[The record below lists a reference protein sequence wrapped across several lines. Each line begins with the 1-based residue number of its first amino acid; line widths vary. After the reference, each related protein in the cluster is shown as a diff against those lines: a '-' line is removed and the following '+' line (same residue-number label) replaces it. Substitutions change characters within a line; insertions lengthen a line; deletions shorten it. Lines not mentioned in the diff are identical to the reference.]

1 MPIFPES
8 NKFSQNFIK
17 KSPFTKDD
25 SSSSGSSS
33 SSSSSSGPSKLQRWW
48 DKVKGNVKEG
58 LQSAG
63 EKLSSTHVEKP
74 SIIDT
79 RGGSQSDVAPDVT
92 TLLASS
98 DNPIKPIEKKKSSSM
113 TKKGKSPYR
122 NYKKG
127 YYGA

>member
-33 SSSSSSGPSKLQRWW
+33 SSGPSKLQLWW

-113 TKKGKSPYR
+113 TKKASPA
-122 NYKKG
+122 KG
-127 YYGA
+127 GWWSKQVKTRPLE

>member
-33 SSSSSSGPSKLQRWW
+33 SSSSGPSKLQLWW

-98 DNPIKPIEKKKSSSM
+98 DNPIKPIEKKKSSVLTM
-113 TKKGKSPYR
+113 KKTKKY
-122 NYKKG
+122 
-127 YYGA
+127 